1 MASLSDELKA
11 TVSEYPIGRNLSTF
25 PEQYSELVSKFP
37 SRPSCNEIAS
47 SAITGSDKGANRL
60 IKRLLVALQGLDA
73 AEELPSHSGSTR
85 KSLSQDIAY
94 LTSRF
99 PEPVGVEAIANLL
112 ERAITEPVDE
122 DSLWSAVY
130 GLCSQPPQSKSISP
144 SPLSVSF
151 LRDLHSDWNGVFFGD
166 SLIGLRQQMKDCIS
180 GPLPYHAKTLVF
192 VQSSGMGKSRLADS
206 FGTTC
211 PMINF
216 ILRKD
221 SVGYPPTDGQIQAFM
236 RQPMPGDLL
245 DRVLDSPSRKG
256 SSQSAKH
263 ARAATVWNHSVMFG
277 ILKAGFEIFN
287 VWVEEQTCTEMSLE
301 ELAHI
306 RHEEMEPCDTTEM
319 VDTRSRKRIDFC
331 DAVAQEASTIATRL
345 VEDQEWRKL
354 FNNEKVSAV
363 RWAMERSEHIKEL
376 LSVVERL
383 TNNLKKFRRMDQSDD
398 HLLVIVFDE
407 AASLFS
413 PIGSSKLDSGRYVAL
428 NRMCSLLKDHPLWF
442 FFLSTES
449 KVEKILPADNPIP
462 ADEDEDLNYSNMSS
476 ARFAPDDDERLRVF
490 SAFVAFPLDIED
502 RSRMR
507 DPALR
512 KIELAK
518 PMAEFSRPEH
528 IAMFGRRLWYA
539 YSDPQRMYKV
549 ARLKLVGGGA
559 KTKYDP
565 WNQNHVFAA
574 LSFRLS
580 LDPCL
585 ENSLSL
591 PLVRTAVGSFMR
603 VVISIHQPTG
613 NLHTV
618 TPSEPILAKA
628 AMEHLCEGNWP
639 NSVKTLTRGLLQQG
653 LIEKGLKGELFAR
666 LVLILAH
673 DSIRRYAA
681 IPGNLDR
688 IDLERMPTFTVEKF
702 LMALYAEH
710 HHQSISK
717 IDSRI
722 LQAKMNF
729 THFTSTQANLPTGG
743 AITDLCHDLLRRS
756 AAMQLSPNNPAFDQL
771 IPIYFGSDEGPFN
784 PSECGVIVIQA
795 KNRTNATTPSSI
807 FREQFVQPPTRQSP
821 RKLVKEPPIYQSTEY
836 TSDDLSPTHQTT
848 EESSGKPPIRQSTE
862 YAFKEMSHPILFL
875 LFDMNTNPGTA
886 ARVRVS
892 CSTDDSL
899 PSVWAIHSRG
909 HTDKV
914 FGCLEAMGISNS
926 TEVFFASTVV
936 EGKGMHGDIAR
947 HNLVFDKLERG
958 FRYARIKADESGY
971 VEESGSDGEQDDS
984 DIQME
989 DA

>member
-1 MASLSDELKA
+1 
-11 TVSEYPIGRNLSTF
+11 
-25 PEQYSELVSKFP
+25 
-37 SRPSCNEIAS
+37 
-47 SAITGSDKGANRL
+47 
-60 IKRLLVALQGLDA
+60 
-73 AEELPSHSGSTR
+73 
-85 KSLSQDIAY
+85 
-94 LTSRF
+94 
-99 PEPVGVEAIANLL
+99 
-112 ERAITEPVDE
+112 
-122 DSLWSAVY
+122 
-130 GLCSQPPQSKSISP
+130 
-144 SPLSVSF
+144 
-151 LRDLHSDWNGVFFGD
+151 
-166 SLIGLRQQMKDCIS
+166 
-180 GPLPYHAKTLVF
+180 
-192 VQSSGMGKSRLADS
+192 
-206 FGTTC
+206 
-211 PMINF
+211 
-216 ILRKD
+216 
-221 SVGYPPTDGQIQAFM
+221 
-236 RQPMPGDLL
+236 
-245 DRVLDSPSRKG
+245 
-256 SSQSAKH
+256 
-263 ARAATVWNHSVMFG
+263 
-277 ILKAGFEIFN
+277 
-287 VWVEEQTCTEMSLE
+287 
-301 ELAHI
+301 
-306 RHEEMEPCDTTEM
+306 
-319 VDTRSRKRIDFC
+319 
-331 DAVAQEASTIATRL
+331 
-345 VEDQEWRKL
+345 
-354 FNNEKVSAV
+354 
-363 RWAMERSEHIKEL
+363 
-376 LSVVERL
+376 
-383 TNNLKKFRRMDQSDD
+383 
-398 HLLVIVFDE
+398 
-407 AASLFS
+407 
-413 PIGSSKLDSGRYVAL
+413 
-428 NRMCSLLKDHPLWF
+428 
-442 FFLSTES
+442 
-449 KVEKILPADNPIP
+449 
-462 ADEDEDLNYSNMSS
+462 MSS

-490 SAFVAFPLDIED
+490 PAFVAFPLDIED

-528 IAMFGRRLWYA
+528 MAMFGRRLWYA

-628 AMEHLCEGNWP
+628 AMEHLCNPDAIGNWP

-673 DSIRRYAA
+673 DSIRRYGA

-702 LMALYAEH
+702 LMALYAED

-756 AAMQLSPNNPAFDQL
+756 AAMQLSPNNPTFDQL
-771 IPIYFGSDEGPFN
+771 IPIYFGNDEGPFN

-795 KNRTNATTPSSI
+795 KNRANATTPSCI
-807 FREQFVQPPTRQSP
+807 FREQFVRPSMRQSP
-821 RKLVKEPPIYQSTEY
+821 RKLVKASPIYESTEY
-836 TSDDLSPTHQTT
+836 TSDDLSSTDQTT
-848 EESSGKPPIRQSTE
+848 AKSSKKLPIRQSTE
-862 YAFKEMSHPILFL
+862 YAFKDMSHPILFL

-886 ARVRVS
+886 TARVQVS
-892 CSTDDSL
+892 CSTDASL

-914 FGCLEAMGISNS
+914 FGCLKAMGIGSA
-926 TEVFFASTVV
+926 TDVFFASVAA
-936 EGKGMHGDIAR
+936 EEKGMHDDIAR
-947 HNLVFDKLERG
+947 RNVVFDKLERG
-958 FRYARIKADESGY
+958 FRYATIKVDGSGY
-971 VEESGSDGEQDDS
+971 EEESDNDGGQDVDNDR
-984 DIQME
+984 DIQMK